1 MQAEKTR
8 KYRIKNW
15 DKDEQPR
22 EKLLSKGP
30 RALSNTE
37 LLAVL
42 IGTGTPDRNAVD
54 TAREVLKLGDNNL
67 ITLGQLSATQIRQ
80 VKGMGR
86 AKAAIISAAMELGRR
101 RDASLLNEKK
111 MLKHGR
117 DAAAYLQSELQHFKH
132 EVFVAIY
139 LNNACKVLKWEP
151 LSQGG
156 LTGTVA
162 DPRII
167 LKKALEENAVN
178 IILGHNH
185 PSGNLR
191 PSKADEELTHKIKE
205 GARFLDIKLLDH
217 IIVSE
222 QGYFS
227 FADSGLL

>member
-117 DAAAYLQSELQHFKH
+117 EAAEYLQSELKHFKH

-205 GARFLDIKLLDH
+205 GARYLDIKLLDH

-222 QGYFS
+222 AGYFS
-227 FADSGLL
+227 FADQGLI